1 MSAALPIMPEHLIG
15 DLYERIV
22 HQLSAALLRPVP
34 ATISLLRK

>member
-22 HQLSAALLRPVP
+22 R
-34 ATISLLRK
+34 ISFPPRCYGLFPLPFRS